1 MKEFAYTFG
10 TAALS
15 MGGAFACGVL
25 ELGRGA
31 FYAAF
36 FLPIIVAIIAILRE

>member
-15 MGGAFACGVL
+15 MGGAFVCGVL

-36 FLPIIVAIIAILRE
+36 FLPIIVTIILILRK

>member
-15 MGGAFACGVL
+15 MGGACTCGVL
-25 ELGRGA
+25 GLGRGA

-36 FLPIIVAIIAILRE
+36 FLPIIVTIILILRE